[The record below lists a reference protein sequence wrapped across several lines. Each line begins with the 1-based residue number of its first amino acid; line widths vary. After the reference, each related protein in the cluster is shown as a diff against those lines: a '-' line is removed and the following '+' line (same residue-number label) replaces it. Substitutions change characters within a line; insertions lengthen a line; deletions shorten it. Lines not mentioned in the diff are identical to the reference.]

1 MQKYDIIKQTLLFF
15 DEVINAMDLLKN
27 YYSNYSTIHNDIK
40 DLIKSGNYEK
50 IILDLMNASKE
61 IFPGH
66 YIHQDNQAHSECDFI
81 DAVTGEKFDA
91 KIPIDKRQGQMIG
104 SRKGD
109 VGTLTTELHNEA
121 LEFQYCFVGEQKKSI
136 IELNLFKKMK
146 NNISKTKFDENVI
159 FFIPYPIV
167 IDFEGF
173 PLIGATDLLKKIYSE
188 LSTCTDMSGKH
199 LYAIYISF
207 DRKMVLRNLETD
219 KREYLQ
225 FPEMQHYVDYNI
237 KHIKID

>member
-1 MQKYDIIKQTLLFF
+1 M
-15 DEVINAMDLLKN
+15 ELLKN
-27 YYSNYSTIHNDIK
+27 YYSIYSTIHNDIK

-50 IILDLMNASKE
+50 IILDLMNASKT

-66 YIHQDNQAHSECDFI
+66 YIRLDSQAHGECDFI

-91 KIPIDKRQGQMIG
+91 KIPINKRQGQMIG

-109 VGTLTTELHNEA
+109 VGALTTEFQNEA
-121 LEFQYCFVGEQKKSI
+121 LEFQHCFVGDQKKPI
-136 IELNLFKKMK
+136 TELNLFKKMK
-146 NNISKTKFDENVI
+146 NNISKTKSDENVI

-167 IDFEGF
+167 FDFEGF
-173 PLIGATDLLKKIYSE
+173 PLVGASDLLKKIYRG
-188 LSTCTDMSGKH
+188 LSATTDTSKKH

-207 DRKMVLRNLETD
+207 DRKMVLRDLETD

-237 KHIKID
+237 KHIEID

>member
-1 MQKYDIIKQTLLFF
+1 MIEAVNEMELLR
-15 DEVINAMDLLKN
+15 N
-27 YYSNYSTIHNDIK
+27 YYSIYSTIHNDVK
-40 DLIKSGNYEK
+40 DIIKSGNYEK

-61 IFPGH
+61 IFPSRYTH
-66 YIHQDNQAHSECDFI
+66 LNNQAHGECDFV
-81 DAVTGEKFDA
+81 DVVTGEKFDA

-109 VGTLTTELHNEA
+109 VGALTTEFHNEA
-121 LEFQYCFVGEQKKSI
+121 LEFQHCFVGDQKKPI
-136 IELNLFKKMK
+136 TELNLFKKMK
-146 NNISKTKFDENVI
+146 HNINKTKSDENVI
-159 FFIPYPIV
+159 FFIPFPIV
-167 IDFEGF
+167 FDFEGSPF
-173 PLIGATDLLKKIYSE
+173 IGASDLLKKIYRE
-188 LSTCTDMSGKH
+188 LGASTDISGKN

-237 KHIKID
+237 KHVELD

>member
-66 YIHQDNQAHSECDFI
+66 YIHQDNQAHGECDFI

-109 VGTLTTELHNEA
+109 VGTLTTELHDEA
-121 LEFQYCFVGEQKKSI
+121 LEFQYCFVGDQKKSI

-225 FPEMQHYVDYNI
+225 FPEMQHYADYNI

>member
-1 MQKYDIIKQTLLFF
+1 MIEAVNEMELLR
-15 DEVINAMDLLKN
+15 N
-27 YYSNYSTIHNDIK
+27 YYSIYSIIHNEVKDI
-40 DLIKSGNYEK
+40 IKSGNYEK

-61 IFPGH
+61 IFPSRYTH
-66 YIHQDNQAHSECDFI
+66 LDNQAHGECDFV
-81 DAVTGEKFDA
+81 DVVTGEKFDA
-91 KIPIDKRQGQMIG
+91 KIPIDKRQGQRIG

-109 VGTLTTELHNEA
+109 VSALTTEFHNEA
-121 LEFQYCFVGEQKKSI
+121 LEFQYCFVGDQKKPI
-136 IELNLFKKMK
+136 TELNLFKKMK
-146 NNISKTKFDENVI
+146 NNISKTKSDENVI

-173 PLIGATDLLKKIYSE
+173 PLIGASDLLKKIYRE
-188 LSTCTDMSGKH
+188 LSASIDISGKH

-237 KHIKID
+237 KHIELD

>member
-1 MQKYDIIKQTLLFF
+1 MIEAVNEMELLR
-15 DEVINAMDLLKN
+15 N
-27 YYSNYSTIHNDIK
+27 YYSIYSTIHNEVKDI
-40 DLIKSGNYEK
+40 IKSGNYEK

-61 IFPGH
+61 IFPSRYTH
-66 YIHQDNQAHSECDFI
+66 LDNQAHGECDFV
-81 DAVTGEKFDA
+81 DVVTGEKFDA

-109 VGTLTTELHNEA
+109 VGALTTEFHNEA
-121 LEFQYCFVGEQKKSI
+121 LEFQYCFVGDQKKPI
-136 IELNLFKKMK
+136 TELNLFKKMK
-146 NNISKTKFDENVI
+146 NNISKTKSDENVI

-167 IDFEGF
+167 FDFEGF
-173 PLIGATDLLKKIYSE
+173 PLVGASDLLKKIYRK
-188 LSTCTDMSGKH
+188 LSASTDISGKH
-199 LYAIYISF
+199 LYAIYISI

-237 KHIKID
+237 KHINIGQKELSE

>member
-1 MQKYDIIKQTLLFF
+1 MIEAVNEMELLR
-15 DEVINAMDLLKN
+15 N
-27 YYSNYSTIHNDIK
+27 YYSIYSTIHNEVKDI
-40 DLIKSGNYEK
+40 IKSGNYEK

-61 IFPGH
+61 IFPSRYTH
-66 YIHQDNQAHSECDFI
+66 LDNQAHGECDFV
-81 DAVTGEKFDA
+81 DVVTGEKFDA

-109 VGTLTTELHNEA
+109 VGALTTEFHNEA
-121 LEFQYCFVGEQKKSI
+121 LEFQYCFVGDQKKPI
-136 IELNLFKKMK
+136 TELNLFKKMK
-146 NNISKTKFDENVI
+146 NNISKTKSDENVI

-167 IDFEGF
+167 FDFEGF
-173 PLIGATDLLKKIYSE
+173 PLVGASDLLKKIYRG
-188 LSTCTDMSGKH
+188 LSATTDTSKKH

-207 DRKMVLRNLETD
+207 DRKMVLRDLETD

-237 KHIKID
+237 KHIEID

>member
-1 MQKYDIIKQTLLFF
+1 MIEAVNEMELLR
-15 DEVINAMDLLKN
+15 N
-27 YYSNYSTIHNDIK
+27 YYSIYSTIHNEVKDI
-40 DLIKSGNYEK
+40 IKSGNYEK

-61 IFPGH
+61 IFPSRYTH
-66 YIHQDNQAHSECDFI
+66 LDNQAHGECDFV
-81 DAVTGEKFDA
+81 DVVTGEKFDA

-109 VGTLTTELHNEA
+109 VGALTTEFHNEA
-121 LEFQYCFVGEQKKSI
+121 LEFQHCFVGDQKKPI
-136 IELNLFKKMK
+136 TELNLFKKMK
-146 NNISKTKFDENVI
+146 NNISKTKSDENVI

-173 PLIGATDLLKKIYSE
+173 PLVGASDLLKKIYRG
-188 LSTCTDMSGKH
+188 LSATTDTSKKH

-237 KHIKID
+237 KHIELD

>member
-1 MQKYDIIKQTLLFF
+1 MIEAVNEMELLR
-15 DEVINAMDLLKN
+15 N
-27 YYSNYSTIHNDIK
+27 YYSIYSTIQNEVKDI
-40 DLIKSGNYEK
+40 IKSGNYEK

-61 IFPGH
+61 IFPSRYTH
-66 YIHQDNQAHSECDFI
+66 LNNQAHGECDFV
-81 DAVTGEKFDA
+81 DVVTGEKFDA

-109 VGTLTTELHNEA
+109 VGALTTEFHNEA
-121 LEFQYCFVGEQKKSI
+121 LEFQYCFVGDQKKPI
-136 IELNLFKKMK
+136 TELSLFKKMK
-146 NNISKTKFDENVI
+146 NNISKTKVDENVI

-173 PLIGATDLLKKIYSE
+173 PLIGASDLLKKIYRE
-188 LSTCTDMSGKH
+188 LSASTDISGKH

-237 KHIKID
+237 KHIDLD

>member
-1 MQKYDIIKQTLLFF
+1 MELLR
-15 DEVINAMDLLKN
+15 N
-27 YYSNYSTIHNDIK
+27 YYSIYSTIYNEVKDI
-40 DLIKSGNYEK
+40 IKSGNYEK

-61 IFPGH
+61 IFPSRYTH
-66 YIHQDNQAHSECDFI
+66 LDNQAHGECDFV
-81 DAVTGEKFDA
+81 DVVTGEKFDA

-109 VGTLTTELHNEA
+109 VGALTTEFHNEA
-121 LEFQYCFVGEQKKSI
+121 LEFQHCFVGDQKKPI
-136 IELNLFKKMK
+136 TELNLFKKMK
-146 NNISKTKFDENVI
+146 NNISKTKSDENVI

-167 IDFEGF
+167 FDFEGF
-173 PLIGATDLLKKIYSE
+173 PLVGASDLLKKIYRG
-188 LSTCTDMSGKH
+188 LSATTDTSKKH

-207 DRKMVLRNLETD
+207 DRKMVLRDLETD

-237 KHIKID
+237 KHIEID